1 MFARLGTN
9 YEIRNQCF
17 FAILET
23 MTTDF
28 GENDYRLFVR
38 RNQIIIDL
46 VLIHKVKKIES
57 FQFFSFLGGFC
68 LIYR

>member
-1 MFARLGTN
+1 
-9 YEIRNQCF
+9 
-17 FAILET
+17 
-23 MTTDF
+23 MTAF
-28 GENDYRLFVR
+28 NRRSVSLFVR

-57 FQFFSFLGGFC
+57 FQFFISLGDFC